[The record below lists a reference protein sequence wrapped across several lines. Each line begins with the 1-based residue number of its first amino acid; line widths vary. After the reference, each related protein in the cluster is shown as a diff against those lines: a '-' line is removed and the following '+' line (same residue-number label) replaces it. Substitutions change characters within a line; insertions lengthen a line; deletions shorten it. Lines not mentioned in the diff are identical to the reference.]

1 MTEPSDPPKRRRKP
15 ASKRSTGRRAP
26 TATVVPSCSRHQME
40 VRWRDLD
47 AFNHVNN
54 ANFLTYLEEARL
66 QWLES
71 LDGEWLTDTSAPVLA
86 NATVNF
92 RRPIAWPA
100 TVAVE
105 LRCARVGRSSITL
118 THHIVSAK
126 DAEALYSD
134 GQVVMV
140 WVDAEHGKAA
150 ELPPAVRKAA
160 EAMLSDEAD

>member
-1 MTEPSDPPKRRRKP
+1 MTDPSDPPKRRRQS
-15 ASKRSTGRRAP
+15 ASKRAAGKKAP
-26 TATVVPSCSRHQME
+26 AATPERDYSRHPMD

-54 ANFLTYLEEARL
+54 ATFLTYLEEARL

-71 LDGEWLTDTSAPVLA
+71 LDGEWLTHTSAPVLA

-92 RRPIAWPA
+92 RRPIAWPE
-100 TVAVE
+100 TVVVE

-118 THHIVSAK
+118 THRIVSAK
-126 DAEALYSD
+126 DADALYSD

-150 ELPPAVRKAA
+150 ELPTAVRQAA
-160 EAMLSDEAD
+160 EALLSGPEE